1 MMKTGS
7 SIQAI
12 SETLG
17 HSGTGATMA
26 YLNVDIDSLMEC
38 SHEVPPVDKS
48 YYTQKVTM
56 FASD

>member
-17 HSGTGATMA
+17 HSGTKATME
-26 YLNVDIDSLMEC
+26 YLNVDINSLMEC
-38 SHEVPPVDKS
+38 SHEVPPVDEC
-48 YYTQKVTM
+48 YYTQKGGALYV
-56 FASD
+56 